1 MLFRMSGFA
10 AVLFLLCGSL
20 LPAGES
26 VTVSPPSPERG
37 WELLRNRAYLPPDFD
52 QGVYDDLWTVWSGQ
66 ERKDAAKL
74 PVAERRKVIADH
86 YGLTLDPDA
95 PDGEFR
101 LLGYVATPNGWAMN
115 CLACHG
121 GVLDGRPMA
130 GLGNNRTALQSLT
143 EDVRKVKLFKFQK
156 LSHLDLAIVKLPLN
170 VTNGTTNSV
179 IFGVVLGAIRNPD
192 MSVDKTRPIPALLH
206 HDMDAPPWWRLPKK
220 SRLYADGFAPKNHR
234 TIMQFMMIPQNNRE
248 IFTGWE
254 DDFRHILAW
263 MESVKP
269 PKYPGSIA
277 GELAARGRGVFEQRC
292 ADCHG
297 TYGEGGRYPEKV
309 VPLDVVKTDSARLK
323 SLSREH
329 REWMKLGW
337 MSHFGEDRVDTDPD
351 GYVAPPLDGIWATAP
366 YFHNGSVPTLEQVL
380 DSTSRPKVWRQV
392 PKSYDY
398 NHLGLRTEVFEAV
411 PAGLGDQEKRWY
423 FDTSLFG
430 KSNSGHPFGDDLTPA
445 DRKAVLEYLKG
456 L

>member
-1 MLFRMSGFA
+1 MCRLA
-10 AVLFLLCGSL
+10 AVVASL
-20 LPAGES
+20 LASAGVALADAAS
-26 VTVSPPSPERG
+26 SPVPPSPERG
-37 WELLRNRAYLPPDFD
+37 WELLRTRAYLPPDFD
-52 QGVYDDLWTVWSGQ
+52 QAVYDDLWSVWEPKLRS
-66 ERKDAAKL
+66 EAAKL
-74 PVAERRKVIADH
+74 PVAERRRAIADH

-95 PDGEFR
+95 PAGEFR
-101 LLGYVATPNGWAMN
+101 LLGYVETPQGWAMN

-121 GVLDGRPMA
+121 GVLDGRPVP

-143 EDVRKVKLFKFQK
+143 EDVRKVKLFKFKK

-192 MSVDKTRPIPALLH
+192 MTVDKTRPVPPLLH

-263 MESVKP
+263 MESVKAP
-269 PKYPGSIA
+269 RYPGPID
-277 GELAARGRGVFEQRC
+277 GELAARGRAIFEQRC
-292 ADCHG
+292 AECHG
-297 TYGEGGRYPEKV
+297 TYGDGGRYPEKV
-309 VPLDVVKTDSARLK
+309 VSLDIVKTDAARLK
-323 SLSREH
+323 SLSHEH
-329 REWMKLGW
+329 REWMKAGW

-351 GYVAPPLDGIWATAP
+351 GYLAPPLDGIWASAP
-366 YFHNGSVPTLEQVL
+366 YFHNGSVPNLEQVL
-380 DSTSRPKVWRQV
+380 DSTARPKVWRQQ
-392 PKSYDY
+392 PNSYDY
-398 NHLGLRTEVFEAV
+398 ERVGLRTDVSGAV
-411 PAGLGDQEKRWY
+411 PEGLGDHERRWF

-430 KSNSGHPFGDDLTPA
+430 KSNTGHPFGDDLTPP
-445 DRKAVLEYLKG
+445 DRKAVIEYLKG